1 MKFSLPASAIFLPV
15 TMLCLAL
22 PVQAASFDC
31 TKASGALEK
40 AICASPQ
47 LGVQDE
53 EIAMAYRHLLGSV
66 STPWDELVKKSQR
79 EWLRARSAEM
89 ADLKGKELD
98 DALQTSMRNR
108 LDALNGALIIQNGMH
123 LLAVDRAVMQ
133 KVAPDRVAYAQGQ
146 QQVTQTSSLL
156 YLLDD
161 VPGAKRFNALID
173 KTFAQMLDATATAEG
188 EYDLSAELNFA
199 SPELVSVNL
208 GSSEF
213 GFGAAHPV
221 AGTRQLNFLL
231 AEGRL
236 LRVHDLFTGRGH
248 EDLIL
253 RNATQAFAEAGLKPL
268 ASVREARALLLDPRN
283 WALDARGLTVVVP
296 PDSLFAHV
304 DGSPEVPPVLWK
316 SFQGQ
321 LTPLA
326 EKIFGK

>member
-1 MKFSLPASAIFLPV
+1 MKFPLSAPAIFLLV
-15 TMLCLAL
+15 TMFSAAL
-22 PVQAASFDC
+22 PAQAASFDC
-31 TKASGALEK
+31 AKAAGALEK
-40 AICASPQ
+40 AICASTQ
-47 LGVQDE
+47 LAAQDE
-53 EIAMAYRHLLGSV
+53 EITVAYRHLLGSV
-66 STPWDELVKKSQR
+66 SSPWDELVKKSQR

-89 ADLKGKELD
+89 ADLKGRELEE
-98 DALQTSMRNR
+98 ALQASMRNR
-108 LDALNGALIIQNGMH
+108 LDALNGALIKQNGMH
-123 LLAVDRAVMQ
+123 LLALDRAVMQ

-156 YLLDD
+156 YVLDD

-173 KTFAQMLDATATAEG
+173 KSFAQTLDATATAEG

-199 SPELVSVNL
+199 SPELVSVSVS
-208 GSSEF
+208 SSEF

-221 AGTRQLNFLL
+221 AGIRQLNFLL
-231 AEGRL
+231 AEGRV

-283 WALDARGLTVVVP
+283 WALDGRGLTVVVP